1 MVSIVSLQG
10 VVALLGRFPALAGAD
25 LEVGES
31 EIVLVQGPNGAG
43 KSTLLRVCAGLLR
56 IESGRAEVLGHDL
69 VADRAAVRRSVGLL
83 GHDTALYDDLTVEEN
98 LRFWARASRIDDEA
112 VPAALDRLGVAERL
126 RDVAVRNL
134 SAGQRRRTA
143 LAAVVVRRPRLWLL
157 DEPHSGLDQGGR
169 DLIDQVILDAASAGA
184 TVMLASHELDRTL
197 DLATR
202 HLTVAGGTITSDERG
217 SREPGATMLR
227 DAWLV
232 AAKDLQIEWRS
243 RVTFSQV
250 VPFAGL
256 VLVLFGFALDANRP
270 VLLQATSGLF
280 WVTIMFVSTLAVQR
294 STSIE
299 TTDGARRALLLA
311 GIEPPAVFVGKSIAV
326 AVQLLVVE
334 IVLLIGVVVLYS
346 ADIEAW
352 GLVFATCLIATVGI
366 AAAGT
371 LLGALVAG
379 VRARE
384 TVLPILLLPVLAPVL
399 IGATRAFDDALGSVA
414 VDGWSWLGL
423 LAGFGVINVVLGAL
437 AYGVLLEET

>member
-1 MVSIVSLQG
+1 MN
-10 VVALLGRFPALAGAD
+10 
-25 LEVGES
+25 E
-31 EIVLVQGPNGAG
+31 
-43 KSTLLRVCAGLLR
+43 
-56 IESGRAEVLGHDL
+56 
-69 VADRAAVRRSVGLL
+69 AA
-83 GHDTALYDDLTVEEN
+83 
-98 LRFWARASRIDDEA
+98 ASR
-112 VPAALDRLGVAERL
+112 
-126 RDVAVRNL
+126 
-134 SAGQRRRTA
+134 
-143 LAAVVVRRPRLWLL
+143 
-157 DEPHSGLDQGGR
+157 
-169 DLIDQVILDAASAGA
+169 
-184 TVMLASHELDRTL
+184 
-197 DLATR
+197 
-202 HLTVAGGTITSDERG
+202 
-217 SREPGATMLR
+217 GATMLR

-232 AAKDLQIEWRS
+232 ATKDLQIEWRS

-334 IVLLIGVVVLYS
+334 IALLAGVVVLYS
-346 ADIEAW
+346 ADVEAW
-352 GLVFATCLIATVGI
+352 GLVFATCLVATVGI

-423 LAGFGVINVVLGAL
+423 LAGFGVINLVLGAL
-437 AYGVLLEET
+437 SFGVLLEET